1 MALVDYSS
9 SESDDESSGS
19 DSHHVKRRKGVDGI
33 ATHSSRS
40 ADGDTRSVSKDADAS
55 SMPPLPDTFHD
66 LYASTVRQSVVDDP
80 SLHHGRKRQVP
91 HVVGNWPSHVY
102 TEWHPSTKQHG
113 LLTSLMA
120 DIEKEVSSEIKLH
133 NFLTSDLGSPLPLH
147 ISLSRPLSLTTG
159 NKDEFLDKIT
169 DTLDNSGIAPFVVR
183 PQGLAWY
190 RSPDSDRTFLILRVA
205 SGPRSPTNSKDGVK
219 PLNPELT
226 SLLTKSNTVA
236 TQYGQPPLYQGKA
249 KVPVGDAFH
258 ISIGW
263 TFHLPADEMSLK
275 TLRLFRQPKFGD
287 IRKWE
292 ISVAGIK
299 VKIGNAV
306 HHVALQETGRGSGS
320 SKRSSFLKS

>member
-9 SESDDESSGS
+9 SESDDESS
-19 DSHHVKRRKGVDGI
+19 DRVKRRKGVDGI

-40 ADGDTRSVSKDADAS
+40 THGDAHTRSVSKDADDS

-102 TEWHPSTKQHG
+102 IEWHPSTKQHG
-113 LLTSLMA
+113 LLTNLIA
-120 DIEKEVSSEIKLH
+120 GIEKEVSNGIKLH

-169 DTLDNSGIAPFVVR
+169 ETLDNSGIAPFVVR

-190 RSPDSDRTFLILRVA
+190 RSPDSDRTFLVLRVA
-205 SGPRSPTNSKDGVK
+205 SGPKSHADNKDGVK

-236 TQYGQPPLYQGKA
+236 THYGQPPLYQGKA
-249 KVPVGDAFH
+249 NEPVGDAFH

-263 TFHLPADEMSLK
+263 TFHLPADEMTLK
-275 TLRLFRQPKFGD
+275 TLRLFRQPKFDD

-306 HHVALQETGRGSGS
+306 HHFGLKETGRGRGS
-320 SKRSSFLKS
+320 SKRPSFLKC